1 MNMSTRVKVAGSSL
15 LVLGASICVTMAGE
29 PAGAKADALMDSF
42 HIDSPRGGLSSPA
55 WNGADAMEFEKG
67 MLLAQAGTAGS
78 GAGGVFVG
86 ANNGG
91 AVVGVS
97 KEFSTWSDLTAM
109 FRPSRWGSPFREGG
123 SLSWLNYKAW
133 ANVPG
138 RTGKVLLGEAIVIGT
153 TIAIIEN
160 NDGNKDNR
168 TVAPVVKDTSSSINN
183 TNDRNDDGE
192 SQPVVSD
199 NTGSGGGG
207 PAPSPVVVP
216 DPVAPDAGGEMPW

>member
-42 HIDSPRGGLSSPA
+42 HIDSPRGGLSSPV
-55 WNGADAMEFEKG
+55 WHGADAMEFEKG

-168 TVAPVVKDTSSSINN
+168 TVAPVVKDTSSSTGN
-183 TNDRNDDGE
+183 TDDRDDGE

-199 NTGSGGGG
+199 NTGSSSGS
-207 PAPSPVVVP
+207 APIPDVVP
-216 DPVAPDAGGEMPW
+216 DPVDPDAGGEMPW